1 MKKFRFA
8 LETVLSYKQQVLEA
22 LQGEQ
27 AAILAEVYQQEQVL
41 AELKDHYQAEAAEYR
56 TRCSEGMEIKDVLA
70 WQAALRA
77 RERGI
82 EAAVRKLDLLKKKAE
97 EKRQEVV
104 AAKQDTSSIE
114 KLREKQLSS
123 YNMAVAKSEE
133 KFIEEF
139 VTSRRSSEGA

>member
-41 AELKDHYQAEAAEYR
+41 AELKDLYQAEAAEYR

-77 RERGI
+77 REREI

>member
-27 AAILAEVYQQEQVL
+27 AVILAEVYQQERL
-41 AELKDHYQAEAAEYR
+41 LEECKERYQAEAAEYR

-77 RERGI
+77 REREI
-82 EAAVRKLDLLKKKAE
+82 EAETKKLELLRKKAE
-97 EKRQEVV
+97 KKRQEVV

-123 YNMAVAKSEE
+123 YNMAAAKSEE

-139 VTSRRSSEGA
+139 VASRRSSEGV